1 MPSMMR
7 RSIGVLLGVSLA
19 CGAASAAERESWSR
33 FRGPN
38 GTGVSEATGLPVSF
52 GPEKNV
58 RWKTPLPPGH
68 SSPVLSES
76 RIFLTAHSPDKEGYT
91 LLVIGLDRKTG
102 REVWRAHRPGAGRTS
117 TVRPRRAR

>member
-1 MPSMMR
+1 MRSMVR
-7 RSIGVLLGVSLA
+7 SSIGVLLGVLLA
-19 CGAASAAERESWSR
+19 CGAVSAAEREPWSR

-68 SSPVLSES
+68 SSPRAERVAHL
-76 RIFLTAHSPDKEGYT
+76 LTAHSPDKE
-91 LLVIGLDRKTG
+91 
-102 REVWRAHRPGAGRTS
+102 A
-117 TVRPRRAR
+117 

>member
-1 MPSMMR
+1 MR
-7 RSIGVLLGVSLA
+7 GMVRRWIGGFLGLVLA
-19 CGAASAAERESWSR
+19 CGAVTAAEREPWSR

-68 SSPVLSES
+68 SSSVLSGS
-76 RIFLTAHSPDKEGYT
+76 RRRLWNLRTRQSARLARMSWSRSEASCLT
-91 LLVIGLDRKTG
+91 
-102 REVWRAHRPGAGRTS
+102 WRICARFAGRWTPS
-117 TVRPRRAR
+117 VAC